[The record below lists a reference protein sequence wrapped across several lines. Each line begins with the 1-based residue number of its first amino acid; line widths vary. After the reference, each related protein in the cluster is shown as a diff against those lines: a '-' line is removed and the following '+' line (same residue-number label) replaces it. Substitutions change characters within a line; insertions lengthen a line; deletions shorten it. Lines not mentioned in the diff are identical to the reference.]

1 MQWKGE
7 KSLERYFPFSLSY
20 SIVTIQIV
28 PGMHLATFLRFVEK
42 DNVCFLERNYTDKA
56 VKKEN
61 FFSDRNTIKMR

>member
-1 MQWKGE
+1 MDAV
-7 KSLERYFPFSLSY
+7 ERREISGKIFSLFSKH

-61 FFSDRNTIKMR
+61 FFSDRNTIN